1 MQHAFDVRRYGV
13 DHPAAEITLHTE
25 IGDIIASKEELLR
38 TENVY
43 VLRGND
49 LWIFP
54 GIWTPSLLEAN
65 IIAGKYVGYKTIV
78 AGHVVET
85 LSLLPRVLKISD
97 YLTEAEC
104 GK

>member
-54 GIWTPSLLEAN
+54 GI
-65 IIAGKYVGYKTIV
+65 
-78 AGHVVET
+78 
-85 LSLLPRVLKISD
+85 
-97 YLTEAEC
+97 
-104 GK
+104 